1 MLKYLIIL
9 ISVTVFHFLS
19 VIYLDFATMN
29 GIDLLMW
36 AFIILYIA
44 DRDKFK
50 GRE

>member
-9 ISVTVFHFLS
+9 IMVTVFHFLS
-19 VIYLDFATMN
+19 VMYLDFSKME

-36 AFIILYIA
+36 AFIILYIV